1 MLCFLYFDLQDTED
15 RVMDQYKASYNPHH
29 HAHQP
34 KMFNSHATHREGQL
48 DQLQR
53 EFLDST
59 QRESYNLD
67 LVSGQQH
74 RSTVTCK

>member
-1 MLCFLYFDLQDTED
+1 
-15 RVMDQYKASYNPHH
+15 MDQYKASYRPHR

-34 KMFNSHATHREGQL
+34 NVINSHSAHREGQL

-59 QRESYNLD
+59 QRESHNPD
-67 LVSGQQH
+67 LGSGKKGQEFGNVKGY
-74 RSTVTCK
+74 TG